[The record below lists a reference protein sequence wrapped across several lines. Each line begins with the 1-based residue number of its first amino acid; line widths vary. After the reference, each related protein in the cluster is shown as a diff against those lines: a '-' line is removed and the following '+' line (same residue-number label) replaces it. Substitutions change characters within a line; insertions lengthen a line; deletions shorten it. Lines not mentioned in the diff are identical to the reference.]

1 MPINPEIFNFFNQNW
16 EWGTLKLSMWL
27 RLFHSFGMVLCLGFL
42 SCEGFNLF
50 SVSDDKQ
57 LGDQVSQEIA
67 DDPGQYPLLSE
78 RAYPDAYAYLQDI
91 RDEILESG
99 EVEHADDFDWE
110 VRLIEDDSV
119 LNAFA
124 VPGGYLYFYTG
135 LIKYLDTE
143 DALAGVMGHE
153 MAHAARR
160 HSTESLTEQYGLSL
174 LLEAALGDRLDIV
187 QNIAAG
193 LATLAFSRDNESEAD
208 EFSVLYLAQTRY
220 QCNGAA
226 LFFEKLLSEGQGGG
240 APEFLST
247 HPNPDNRVQ
256 AINSKAADEGCS
268 TEPSGRDYE
277 AFKEMLP

>member
-1 MPINPEIFNFFNQNW
+1 
-16 EWGTLKLSMWL
+16 MWL

-57 LGDQVSQEIA
+57 LGGQVSQEIA

-110 VRLIEDDSV
+110 VRLIQDDSV

-208 EFSVLYLAQTRY
+208 EFSVIYLAHTRY

-226 LFFEKLLSEGQGGG
+226 LFFEKLLAEGQGGG
-240 APEFLST
+240 PPEFLST
-247 HPNPDNRVQ
+247 HPNPDNRVE
-256 AINSKAADEGCS
+256 AINNKAADEGCS
-268 TEPSGRDYE
+268 TTPSGRDYD